1 MINFDIPMADYRALE
16 RLGGSTAHKALTQSP
31 QHALH
36 WMVTEKQSKVADKGT
51 AAHMLILEGRED
63 DIVLIKA
70 DDWRTNAAKA
80 ARDEAYAAGQTPL
93 LEKEMAGIS
102 AMANAVKAYVD
113 QTELAGMWTAGKPE
127 ATVTWD
133 DNGVQCKARPDYLT
147 DKFHVSLKT
156 TEASADPATWARRQ
170 LSPMGYDFSLRFYH
184 RGLLA
189 NDLDV
194 EGRILVIEQK
204 PPFGC
209 SLFALSPG
217 KVAIADAM
225 VEHAIKLW
233 GECIKTGMYP
243 SYTTETAW
251 VEVMPWELADAEAKG
266 YADLV

>member
-1 MINFDIPMADYRALE
+1 
-16 RLGGSTAHKALTQSP
+16 
-31 QHALH
+31 
-36 WMVTEKQSKVADKGT
+36 
-51 AAHMLILEGRED
+51 
-63 DIVLIKA
+63 
-70 DDWRTNAAKA
+70 
-80 ARDEAYAAGQTPL
+80 
-93 LEKEMAGIS
+93 
-102 AMANAVKAYVD
+102 
-113 QTELAGMWTAGKPE
+113 
-127 ATVTWD
+127 
-133 DNGVQCKARPDYLT
+133 
-147 DKFHVSLKT
+147 
-156 TEASADPATWARRQ
+156 
-170 LSPMGYDFSLRFYH
+170 MGYDFSLRFYH